1 VWTAA
6 ARRGPHEKARK
17 KGWKAPVSSLAR
29 TQEDPGTGTTA
40 LWFAADG
47 WVPNNQRLPALL
59 YRQAIPEARDR
70 AAACEAMF
78 DGNGW
83 PPQWRAGIY
92 PFHHYHSTAH
102 EVLGIARGK
111 GRVLLGGPN
120 GLPLEI
126 GAGDCVLL
134 PAGTGHCRLAAGGDF
149 LVVGAYPP
157 GQAWDLR
164 RDALSAAELSAM
176 AQVPF
181 PTTDPVTGCT
191 GGLLDFWPQV
201 P

>member
-1 VWTAA
+1 MAA
-6 ARRGPHEKARK
+6 ARRGPLEEDSAYPM
-17 KGWKAPVSSLAR
+17 ASLAR
-29 TQEDPGTGTTA
+29 TQEDPDAAVTA

-59 YRQAIPEARDR
+59 YRQAIPDARDR
-70 AAACEAMF
+70 AAACEALF
-78 DGNGW
+78 DENGW
-83 PPQWRAGIY
+83 PPQWRNGIY

-102 EVLGIARGK
+102 EALGIASGS

-120 GLPLEI
+120 GAPVEVA
-126 GAGDCVLL
+126 AGDCVLL
-134 PAGTGHCRLAAGGDF
+134 PAGTGHCRLAASADF

-157 GQAWDLR
+157 GWVWDLR

-176 AQVPF
+176 ARLPI
-181 PTTDPVTGCT
+181 PSTDPVTGRA
-191 GGLLDFWPQV
+191 GGLRGFWSQV

>member
-1 VWTAA
+1 MAA
-6 ARRGPHEKARK
+6 ARRGPLEEGSAVPREL
-17 KGWKAPVSSLAR
+17 SR
-29 TQEDPGTGTTA
+29 THPGRPRAAVTA

-59 YRQAIPEARDR
+59 YRQAIPDARDR
-70 AAACEAMF
+70 AAACEALF
-78 DGNGW
+78 DENGW
-83 PPQWRAGIY
+83 PPQWRNGIY

-102 EVLGIARGK
+102 EVLGIARGS

-120 GLPLEI
+120 GAPVEVA
-126 GAGDCVLL
+126 AGDCVLL
-134 PAGTGHCRLAAGGDF
+134 PAGTGHCRLAASADF

-157 GQAWDLR
+157 GWVWDLR

-176 AQVPF
+176 ARLPI
-181 PTTDPVTGCT
+181 PSTDPVTGRA
-191 GGLLDFWPQV
+191 GGLHDFWSQV